1 MDDTKLPLLIK
12 DFTDNYVA
20 DIRHILELSRR
31 QVYRNINVVMV
42 QTYWMIGYR
51 IVMQEQKG
59 KERAEY
65 GSRLI
70 EKLSRELSD
79 SFSGGIS
86 EAQLWNF
93 RQFYNTFP
101 DVEIL
106 NTLCRELSWSHIRL
120 IMRLPNEDERL
131 YYINETKLGNWS
143 VRELQRNIKTDA
155 FHRLIASQHSETSKP
170 AISAIQTYIKDPYI
184 LDFLGINPHIK
195 VKERSL
201 ENAIISHMQQFLL
214 EMGRGFSFVE
224 RQMHIAT
231 EMSDF
236 YIDLVF
242 YNYLLK
248 CFVLI
253 DLKTTRLTHR
263 DIGQMDMYVRMFD
276 QLKRQSDDNPTIGLI
291 LCAEKDEIV
300 AKYSLLSESTQIYAS
315 KYFTVL
321 PSEDELSAELTR
333 NRLYLATNS
342 TLQDHQ
348 LP

>member
-1 MDDTKLPLLIK
+1 MFDTKLPLPIS
-12 DFTDNYVA
+12 DFTENCVA
-20 DIRHILELSRR
+20 DIRQILELSRR
-31 QVYRNINVVMV
+31 QVYRNINSVMV

-51 IVMQEQKG
+51 IVIQEQKG

-79 SFSGGIS
+79 SFGGGIS

-120 IMRLPNEDERL
+120 IMRLQSADERM
-131 YYINETKLGNWS
+131 YYINEVRNGNWS

-155 FHRLIASQHSETSKP
+155 FHRVVATQQSDASKP
-170 AISAIQTYIKDPYI
+170 VVFSANTYVKDPYI
-184 LDFLGINPHIK
+184 LEFLGLKPDVK
-195 VKERSL
+195 VKERAL
-201 ENAIISHMQQFLL
+201 ENAIISNMQQFLL

-300 AKYSLLSESTQIYAS
+300 AKYSLLSDSTQIYAS
-315 KYFTVL
+315 KYFTIL
-321 PSEDELSAELTR
+321 PSEEELSAELTR
-333 NRLYLATNS
+333 NRLYIEHRHT
-342 TLQDHQ
+342 
-348 LP
+348 

>member
-1 MDDTKLPLLIK
+1 MADTKLPLSIS
-12 DFTDNYVA
+12 DFTDNCAA
-20 DIRHILELSRR
+20 DIRQILELSRR
-31 QVYRNINVVMV
+31 QVYRNINSVMV
-42 QTYWMIGYR
+42 QTYWMIGCR

-70 EKLSRELSD
+70 EKLSRELSG
-79 SFSGGIS
+79 SFGGGIS

-120 IMRLPNEDERL
+120 IMRLSSADERM
-131 YYINETKLGNWS
+131 YYISEAKNGNWS
-143 VRELQRNIKTDA
+143 VRELQRNIKTDV
-155 FHRLIASQHSETSKP
+155 FHRLVAAQHYDTSKP
-170 AISAIQTYIKDPYI
+170 IVSSAQAYVKDPYI
-184 LDFLGINPHIK
+184 LEFLGINPNVK
-195 VKERSL
+195 VKESAL
-201 ENAIISHMQQFLL
+201 ENAIISNMQQFLL

-231 EMSDF
+231 EMNDF

-253 DLKTTRLTHR
+253 DLKTTRLSHK

-321 PSEDELSAELTR
+321 PSEEELSTELTR
-333 NRLYLATNS
+333 NKLFIENN
-342 TLQDHQ
+342 
-348 LP
+348 